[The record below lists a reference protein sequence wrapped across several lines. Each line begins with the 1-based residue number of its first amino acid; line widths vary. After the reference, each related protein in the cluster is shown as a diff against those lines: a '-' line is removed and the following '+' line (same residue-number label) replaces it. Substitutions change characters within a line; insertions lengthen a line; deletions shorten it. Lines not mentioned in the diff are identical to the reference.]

1 MLKTVTIIAVQEYVE
16 YIQQLVLQC
25 VHKEQTGNGNGL
37 PTELE
42 QVPKSKEMATEM
54 GGGPDL
60 ELFAH
65 GQLYLLLLI
74 HRDAEVYRKG

>member
-1 MLKTVTIIAVQEYVE
+1 M
-16 YIQQLVLQC
+16 
-25 VHKEQTGNGNGL
+25 
-37 PTELE
+37 
-42 QVPKSKEMATEM
+42 PKSKEMATEM